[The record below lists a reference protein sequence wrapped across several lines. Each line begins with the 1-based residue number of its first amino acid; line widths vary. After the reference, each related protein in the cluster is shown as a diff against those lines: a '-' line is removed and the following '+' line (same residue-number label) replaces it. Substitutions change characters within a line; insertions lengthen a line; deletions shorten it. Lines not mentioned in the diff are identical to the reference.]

1 MGQCCW
7 ALERQ
12 PNADYHARREA
23 LAKKTNG
30 NVVVLFAPM
39 EAEGPNAIFGFH
51 QDENFYYLSG
61 WPDPGAALLIAPA
74 VEATADTPARP
85 YTEIFFLPAHKIGRA
100 SCRER
105 V

>member
-1 MGQCCW
+1 MARCCW
-7 ALERQ
+7 ARERH
-12 PNADYHARREA
+12 PTPYYHARREA

-61 WPDPGAALLIAPA
+61 WPDPGAALLIPPA
-74 VEATADTPARP
+74 VEATADTPARTC
-85 YTEIFFLPAHKIGRA
+85 TEIFFLPTLNYVEAKCTGP
-100 SCRER
+100 
-105 V
+105 